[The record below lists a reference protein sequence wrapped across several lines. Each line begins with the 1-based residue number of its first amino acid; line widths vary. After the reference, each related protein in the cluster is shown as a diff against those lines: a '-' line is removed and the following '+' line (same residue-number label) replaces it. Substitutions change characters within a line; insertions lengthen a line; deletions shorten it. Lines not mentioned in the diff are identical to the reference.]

1 MNYANESAAPSSGP
15 ACWPHP
21 FLSDSL
27 QLGFSESVSI
37 SLPRYRAAFT
47 SSAIRP
53 AQSSWSSALK
63 VQRPPS
69 PSAVNIALRVLA
81 PMAERPFSNPPSRF
95 PATKW
100 R

>member
-1 MNYANESAAPSSGP
+1 MNYANESAAPFSGP
-15 ACWPHP
+15 ACWPRP
-21 FLSDSL
+21 SLSDL
-27 QLGFSESVSI
+27 LEVGFSESVSI

-47 SSAIRP
+47 SSATRP

-69 PSAVNIALRVLA
+69 RSAVNIALRVLA
-81 PMAERPFSNPPSRF
+81 PMAERLFSSPPSRF
-95 PATKW
+95 LATKS